1 MVGCDDPYIGELS
14 IMPPPAS
21 KKARTTSARASRA
34 AGSLPTLN
42 VIQVP
47 SPTTGNGSPVEGMG
61 RVIRRAP
68 GVALTLVCADTPNA
82 SQDRPDSAAAR
93 DSEALRVESVPLCA
107 DVWWCFICARA

>member
-34 AGSLPTLN
+34 AGALPTLN
-42 VIQVP
+42 VIHVP

-61 RVIRRAP
+61 RVIRRALP
-68 GVALTLVCADTPNA
+68 VALVLLCADTPEA
-82 SQDRPDSAAAR
+82 SQGSPDSANAR
-93 DSEALRVESVPLCA
+93 DSHALRVETRSLCA
-107 DVWWCFICARA
+107 DVWSCFICPRA